1 MTKEVEIL
9 NMLEDELIKVEREKE
24 VGWKQWLALGRVVY
38 FLLYERI
45 KDKRRAQENK

>member
-1 MTKEVEIL
+1 MTTEVRLLHE
-9 NMLEDELIKVEREKE
+9 LEDELIKVEREKE

-45 KDKRRAQENK
+45 KDKRRKEEV